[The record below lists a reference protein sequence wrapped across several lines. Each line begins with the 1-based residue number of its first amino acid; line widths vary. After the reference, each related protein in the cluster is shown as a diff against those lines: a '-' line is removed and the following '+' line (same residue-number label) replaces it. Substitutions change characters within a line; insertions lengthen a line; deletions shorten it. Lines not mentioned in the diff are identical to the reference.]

1 LDGNNN
7 KGVNMSKVSY
17 IIELTI
23 KDGEVDKFKS
33 LSAGYVSAVKENEPE
48 TLGYQWYLSEDKKRC
63 ILQETFSSSEALLN
77 HLANVGPSL
86 PELLAI
92 APITRLEVLGSVSDD
107 ARKALT
113 ELGAV
118 HFPHLSGFDR

>member
-1 LDGNNN
+1 
-7 KGVNMSKVSY
+7 MSKVSY
-17 IIELTI
+17 IIEFTI

-33 LSAGYVSAVKENEPE
+33 LKPGYITSVKENEPD
-48 TLGYQWYLSEDKKRC
+48 TLRYQWYLSEDNKRG
-63 ILQETFSSSEALLN
+63 IVQETFTGSEALMT

-107 ARKALT
+107 ARKALADF
-113 ELGAV
+113 GAV
-118 HFPHLSGFDR
+118 HFPHLGGFDR